1 MVTCNVPPH
10 QHQKAVIG
18 TLLTTRPKQFLMS
31 QIEDKYAV
39 PTTLPTTM
47 DVMYGHTT
55 AYGFARRTDIIFMLA
70 VDTSTAQTAWS
81 LPLWS

>member
-1 MVTCNVPPH
+1 MW
-10 QHQKAVIG
+10 
-18 TLLTTRPKQFLMS
+18 